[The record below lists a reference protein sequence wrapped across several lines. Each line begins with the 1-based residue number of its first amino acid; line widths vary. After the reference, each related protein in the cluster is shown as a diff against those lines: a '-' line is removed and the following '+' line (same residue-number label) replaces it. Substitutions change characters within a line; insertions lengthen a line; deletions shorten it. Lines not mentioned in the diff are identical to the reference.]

1 MVLEQKY
8 LYHPFLQRSLGIFL
22 KESATA
28 DELIGGSIENID
40 LYQQPVQEPFIATLF
55 LGIKLCLLIVGEYLL
70 IKVYRLMKEENGITK
85 QITQLLVYVQ
95 FFFWPIWIVFAYSTA
110 FIYPMKDVV
119 GEWYCYLGSFLFYFL
134 GNIIISHSFI
144 SAFARYFF
152 ILHQDK
158 VNLYGRQEVKR
169 FFLLLSVLLPL
180 LMALRES
187 LIGSELDS
195 MSFINKCHGK
205 YHNVF
210 LIDSSTVDAAK
221 RNFCAFEFNHSGG
234 TWSKILA
241 QIRQIL
247 CFANMGIQL
256 SVFIFQL
263 ILGLNVVEGFL
274 YYKILSHINR

>member
-8 LYHPFLQRSLGIFL
+8 LYNPFLQGSLGIFL

-28 DELIGGSIENID
+28 DELIGGSIQNID
-40 LYQQPVQEPFIATLF
+40 LYQQPVQEPLTATLF
-55 LGIKLCLLIVGEYLL
+55 LVIKLCLLIVSEYLF
-70 IKVYRLMKEENGITK
+70 IKVYKLMKRENGVTK
-85 QITQLLVYVQ
+85 EITQLLVYVQ
-95 FFFWPIWIVFAYSTA
+95 LFFWPFWIVFADFTA

-144 SAFARYFF
+144 SAFTRYFF

-158 VNLYGRQEVKR
+158 VNLYGKQEVKR
-169 FFLLLSVLLPL
+169 FFLLLSVLIPL
-180 LMALRES
+180 FVALWES
-187 LIGSELDS
+187 LKGSELDS

-210 LIDSSTVDAAK
+210 LIDSSTMNTAK

-247 CFANMGIQL
+247 CISNQL
-256 SVFIFQL
+256 IQL

>member
-8 LYHPFLQRSLGIFL
+8 LYNPFLKGSLGIFL

-28 DELIGGSIENID
+28 DELIGGSIQNID
-40 LYQQPVQEPFIATLF
+40 LYQQPVQEPLTATLF
-55 LGIKLCLLIVGEYLL
+55 LVIKLCLLIVSEYLF
-70 IKVYRLMKEENGITK
+70 IKVYKLMKRENGVTK
-85 QITQLLVYVQ
+85 EITQLLVYVQ
-95 FFFWPIWIVFAYSTA
+95 LFFWPFWIVFADFTA

-144 SAFARYFF
+144 SAFTRYFF

-158 VNLYGRQEVKR
+158 VNLYGKQEVKR
-169 FFLLLSVLLPL
+169 FFLLLSVLIPL
-180 LMALRES
+180 FVALWES
-187 LIGSELDS
+187 LEGSELDS

-210 LIDSSTVDAAK
+210 LIDSSTINTAK

-247 CFANMGIQL
+247 CISNQL
-256 SVFIFQL
+256 IQL

>member
-1 MVLEQKY
+1 MVLEQKF
-8 LYHPFLQRSLGIFL
+8 LYNPFLKGSLGIFL

-40 LYQQPVQEPFIATLF
+40 LYQQPVQEPLIATLF
-55 LGIKLCLLIVGEYLL
+55 LGIKLCLLIVSEYLF
-70 IKVYRLMKEENGITK
+70 IKVYRLMKKENGVTK
-85 QITQLLVYVQ
+85 EITQLLVYVQ
-95 FFFWPIWIVFAYSTA
+95 LFFWPIWIVFADSTA

-144 SAFARYFF
+144 SAFTRYFF

-158 VNLYGRQEVKR
+158 VNLYGKQEVKR
-169 FFLLLSVLLPL
+169 FFLLLSVLFPL
-180 LMALRES
+180 FVALWES
-187 LIGSELDS
+187 LKGSELDS

-210 LIDSSTVDAAK
+210 LIDSSTLNTAK

-247 CFANMGIQL
+247 CFSNQL
-256 SVFIFQL
+256 IQL

>member
-1 MVLEQKY
+1 
-8 LYHPFLQRSLGIFL
+8 
-22 KESATA
+22 
-28 DELIGGSIENID
+28 
-40 LYQQPVQEPFIATLF
+40 
-55 LGIKLCLLIVGEYLL
+55 
-70 IKVYRLMKEENGITK
+70 MKRENGVTK
-85 QITQLLVYVQ
+85 EITQLLVYVQ
-95 FFFWPIWIVFAYSTA
+95 LFFWPFWIVFADFTA

-144 SAFARYFF
+144 SAFTRYFF

-158 VNLYGRQEVKR
+158 VNLYGKQEVKR
-169 FFLLLSVLLPL
+169 FFLLLSVLIPL
-180 LMALRES
+180 FVALWES
-187 LIGSELDS
+187 LKGSELDS

-210 LIDSSTVDAAK
+210 LIDSSTINTAK

-247 CFANMGIQL
+247 CISNQL
-256 SVFIFQL
+256 IQL

>member
-8 LYHPFLQRSLGIFL
+8 LYNPFLQGSLGIFL

-28 DELIGGSIENID
+28 DELMGGIIQNID
-40 LYQQPVQEPFIATLF
+40 LYQQPVQEPLIATLF
-55 LGIKLCLLIVGEYLL
+55 LGIKLCLLIASEYLF
-70 IKVYRLMKEENGITK
+70 IKVYKLMKKENGVTK
-85 QITQLLVYVQ
+85 EITQLLVYVQ
-95 FFFWPIWIVFAYSTA
+95 LFFWPIWIIFADSTA

-144 SAFARYFF
+144 SAFIRYFF

-158 VNLYGRQEVKR
+158 VNLYGKQEVKR
-169 FFLLLSVLLPL
+169 FFLLLSVLFPFFV
-180 LMALRES
+180 ALWES
-187 LIGSELDS
+187 LKGSELDS

-210 LIDSSTVDAAK
+210 LIDSSTINTAK

-247 CFANMGIQL
+247 CLSNQLIQL
-256 SVFIFQL
+256 M
-263 ILGLNVVEGFL
+263 LGLNVVEGFL

>member
-8 LYHPFLQRSLGIFL
+8 LYNPFLKGSLGIFL

-28 DELIGGSIENID
+28 DELIGGSIQNID
-40 LYQQPVQEPFIATLF
+40 LYQQPVQEPLTATLF
-55 LGIKLCLLIVGEYLL
+55 LVIKLCLLIVSEYLF
-70 IKVYRLMKEENGITK
+70 IKVYKLMKRENGVTK
-85 QITQLLVYVQ
+85 EITQLLVYVQ
-95 FFFWPIWIVFAYSTA
+95 LFFWPFWIVFADFTA

-144 SAFARYFF
+144 SAFTRYFF

-158 VNLYGRQEVKR
+158 VNLYGKQEVKR
-169 FFLLLSVLLPL
+169 FFLLLSVLIPL
-180 LMALRES
+180 FVALWES
-187 LIGSELDS
+187 LKGSELDS

-210 LIDSSTVDAAK
+210 LIDSSTINTAK

-234 TWSKILA
+234 TWSRILA

-247 CFANMGIQL
+247 CISNQL
-256 SVFIFQL
+256 IQL

>member
-8 LYHPFLQRSLGIFL
+8 LYNPFLKGSLGIFL
-22 KESATA
+22 KKSATA
-28 DELIGGSIENID
+28 DEMIGGSIQNID
-40 LYQQPVQEPFIATLF
+40 LYQQPVQEPLTATLF
-55 LGIKLCLLIVGEYLL
+55 LGIKLCLLIVSEYLF
-70 IKVYRLMKEENGITK
+70 IKVYKLMKRENGVTK
-85 QITQLLVYVQ
+85 EITQLLVYVQ
-95 FFFWPIWIVFAYSTA
+95 LFFWPFWIVFADFTA

-144 SAFARYFF
+144 SAFTRYFF

-158 VNLYGRQEVKR
+158 VNLYGKQEVKR
-169 FFLLLSVLLPL
+169 FFLLLSVLIPL
-180 LMALRES
+180 FVALWES
-187 LIGSELDS
+187 LKGSELDS

-210 LIDSSTVDAAK
+210 LIDSSTINTAK

-247 CFANMGIQL
+247 CISNQL
-256 SVFIFQL
+256 IQL